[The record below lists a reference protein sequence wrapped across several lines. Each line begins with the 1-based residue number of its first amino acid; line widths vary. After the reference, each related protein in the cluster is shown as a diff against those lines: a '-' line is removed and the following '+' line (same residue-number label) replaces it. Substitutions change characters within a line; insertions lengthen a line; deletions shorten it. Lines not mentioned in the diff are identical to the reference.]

1 MKLLQDLSFNE
12 MKELVVRFGEPA
24 FRAEQLYSL
33 VMRHKEFD
41 EATNLPKKFTEA
53 LRKEYFATAL
63 EIVETYRGKDGAEK
77 YLFAL
82 RDGNVIEGVYMP
94 HNYGDTLCVSTQVGC
109 RMGCVFC
116 ASGLNGL
123 VRNLTAGEILAEV
136 LAVNR
141 LHGGTPDKRA
151 ITNVVLMGSGEPLDN
166 YDNVTKFLRLVS
178 DERGINISLRNISL
192 STCGLP
198 DKIRALADSGL
209 HVTLTVS
216 LHAATDEKRSALLPV
231 NRKYNIA
238 SVLEAVGYYFEK
250 TGRRIIFEYA
260 LAEGK
265 NADAKS
271 AEELA
276 ELVKGINCH
285 VNLINLNYVRE
296 RGMRGIASGEIGDFM
311 KILEKRGISVTLR
324 RSMGNDIGGACGQ
337 LRVKYLK
344 EKDAT
349 VAKNATCGEEE

>member
-1 MKLLQDLSFNE
+1 MKLLQDLSYAELN
-12 MKELVVRFGEPA
+12 ELVGRYGEPS
-24 FRAEQLYSL
+24 FRAAQLYSL
-33 VMRHKEFD
+33 AMRHKEYE
-41 EATNLPKKFTEA
+41 EATNLPKKFLAA
-53 LRKEYFATAL
+53 LSEEYYATAL
-63 EIVETYRGKDGAEK
+63 EIAETYRGKDGAEK
-77 YLFAL
+77 YLFSL
-82 RDGNVIEGVYMP
+82 RDGCVIEGVYMP

-123 VRNLTAGEILAEV
+123 VRNLSAGEMLAEV

-141 LHGGTPDKRA
+141 LHGGTPEKRA
-151 ITNVVLMGSGEPLDN
+151 VTNIVLMGSGEPLDN

-192 STCGLP
+192 STCGLA
-198 DKIRALADSGL
+198 DKIRKLADSGL
-209 HVTLTVS
+209 AVTLTVS

-231 NRKYNIA
+231 NRKYPIA
-238 SVLEAVGYYFEK
+238 EVLDAVKYYFAK

-265 NADAKS
+265 NADVKS
-271 AEELA
+271 ATELA

-285 VNLINLNYVRE
+285 VNLINLNYVKE
-296 RGMRGIASGEIGDFM
+296 RGMRGIASGEIKEFM
-311 KILEKRGISVTLR
+311 QTLESRGVSVTLR

-337 LRVKYLK
+337 LRARYIAERGASPKGA
-344 EKDAT
+344 EA
-349 VAKNATCGEEE
+349 EEEK

>member
-1 MKLLQDLSFNE
+1 M
-12 MKELVVRFGEPA
+12 
-24 FRAEQLYSL
+24 
-33 VMRHKEFD
+33 
-41 EATNLPKKFTEA
+41 
-53 LRKEYFATAL
+53 
-63 EIVETYRGKDGAEK
+63 
-77 YLFAL
+77 
-82 RDGNVIEGVYMP
+82 
-94 HNYGDTLCVSTQVGC
+94 
-109 RMGCVFC
+109 
-116 ASGLNGL
+116 
-123 VRNLTAGEILAEV
+123 
-136 LAVNR
+136 
-141 LHGGTPDKRA
+141 
-151 ITNVVLMGSGEPLDN
+151 
-166 YDNVTKFLRLVS
+166 
-178 DERGINISLRNISL
+178 RNISL

-296 RGMRGIASGEIGDFM
+296 RGMRGIASGEIGEFM

-349 VAKNATCGEEE
+349 AAKNATCGEEE